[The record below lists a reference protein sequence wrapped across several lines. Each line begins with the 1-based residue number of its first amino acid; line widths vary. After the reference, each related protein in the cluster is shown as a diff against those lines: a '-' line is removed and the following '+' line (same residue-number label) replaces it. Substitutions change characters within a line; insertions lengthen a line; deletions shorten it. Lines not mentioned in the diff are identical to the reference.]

1 MSAIRLRFESALE
14 WGIAAAFLSATLAVA
29 SMIFQDLRGPGILR
43 AAEVPGGGAASISAT
58 PAAIPA
64 GAVSVPVLP
73 FGDGKEIR
81 VGDTAAAVAATLGR
95 AAESGREEA
104 DRGRLGQRLTR
115 FYEYAGFRFI
125 VVYEPFERNGA
136 PRVGAIYLP

>member
-1 MSAIRLRFESALE
+1 MDTLRLRFESALE
-14 WGIAAAFLSATLAVA
+14 WGIAVAFLAATLAVA
-29 SMIFQDLRGPGILR
+29 SMIFQDLRGPAVVR
-43 AAEVPGGGAASISAT
+43 AAEAPRAD
-58 PAAIPA
+58 AAIVPAVPA
-64 GAVSVPVLP
+64 GSVSVPVLP

-81 VGDTAAAVAATLGR
+81 VGDTATAVAARLGR

-125 VVYEPFERNGA
+125 VVYEPFERNGE

>member
-1 MSAIRLRFESALE
+1 MTALRLRLESALE
-14 WGIAAAFLSATLAVA
+14 WAIAAAFLAATLAVA
-29 SMIFQDLRGPGILR
+29 SMIFQDLRGPGVLR
-43 AAEVPGGGAASISAT
+43 AAEAPGGGAVSVSAA
-58 PAAIPA
+58 PAAVPD

-73 FGDGKEIR
+73 FGDGKAIR

-125 VVYEPFERNGA
+125 VVYEPFERNGQ

>member
-1 MSAIRLRFESALE
+1 MNALRLRLESALE
-14 WGIAAAFLSATLAVA
+14 WGVAAAFLAATLAVA
-29 SMIFQDLRGPGILR
+29 STIFQDVRGPGVLR
-43 AAEVPGGGAASISAT
+43 AAEAPGGGAATVPAT
-58 PAAIPA
+58 PAAVPA
-64 GAVSVPVLP
+64 DAVSVPVLT

-81 VGDTAAAVAATLGR
+81 VGDTAAAVVSTLGR
-95 AAESGREEA
+95 AAETGREEA

-125 VVYEPFERNGA
+125 LVYEPFERNGP

>member
-1 MSAIRLRFESALE
+1 MDALRLRLESALE
-14 WGIAAAFLSATLAVA
+14 WGVAAAFLAATLAVA
-29 SMIFQDLRGPGILR
+29 SLILHSMRVTSVRG
-43 AAEVPGGGAASISAT
+43 ESALAGT
-58 PAAIPA
+58 PTATAIPAAVPA

-81 VGDTAAAVAATLGR
+81 VGDTAAAVTSTLGP
-95 AAESGREEA
+95 AAESGREEV

-125 VVYEPFERNGA
+125 LVYEPFERNGE

>member
-1 MSAIRLRFESALE
+1 MTAIRLRLESALE
-14 WGIAAAFLSATLAVA
+14 WGIAAAFLAATLAVA
-29 SMIFQDLRGPGILR
+29 SVIFQDLRGPGVLR
-43 AAEVPGGGAASISAT
+43 AAEVDVAVVAAT
-58 PAAIPA
+58 PSAVPAA
-64 GAVSVPVLP
+64 AVSVPVLP

-81 VGDTAAAVAATLGR
+81 VGDTAAAVTSKLGP
-95 AAESGREEA
+95 AAESGREKA

-125 VVYEPFERNGA
+125 LVYEPFERNGE

>member
-1 MSAIRLRFESALE
+1 MNALRLRLESALE
-14 WGIAAAFLSATLAVA
+14 WGVAAAFLAATLAVA
-29 SMIFQDLRGPGILR
+29 SMNFQGFRDPAVLR
-43 AAEVPGGGAASISAT
+43 AAEAPGAAASVPAT

-81 VGDTAAAVAATLGR
+81 VGDTTAAVVLSLGR

-125 VVYEPFERNGA
+125 VVYEPFERSGP